1 MLLFLGYLRSHELR
15 VFVQI
20 YYYWRYWGR
29 EVLFAPSVHRQT
41 ISASSWFNHRRRV
54 WRSYDQ
60 YRRETGMARFTI
72 HFPFSSFCKVSLF
85 PFISYPF
92 PFEFSSFPILSH
104 LSFLPFLS
112 FPISYFQH
120 FISFFLPI
128 FIISYSFLS
137 HFPHFISFPLP
148 IFMFRFRS
156 NYKFGIRRVKKVS
169 DQSPG
174 AIIVGRL
181 ALCSFTIS
189 PDAIHLI
196 TWRLGSV
203 CDITFIFCSI
213 FRSHFLITHSSLL
226 DDARQHS
233 SSNMVIMLIGN
244 KSDLER
250 YVKPIE
256 NTERDIYR
264 SL

>member
-1 MLLFLGYLRSHELR
+1 MSYAYLFKYIIIGDTGVGKSCLLLQFTDKRFQPVHDLTIGVEFGARMINIDGKQVWPDLLFTSRFPP
-15 VFVQI
+15 FVRFH
-20 YYYWRYWGR
+20 Y
-29 EVLFAPSVHRQT
+29 FPSFP
-41 ISASSWFNHRRRV
+41 ILSPS
-54 WRSYDQ
+54 
-60 YRRETGMARFTI
+60 
-72 HFPFSSFCKVSLF
+72 HFPILH
-85 PFISYPF
+85 ISYPF

-120 FISFFLPI
+120 FLSFFLPI

-196 TWRLGSV
+196 T
-203 CDITFIFCSI
+203 
-213 FRSHFLITHSSLL
+213 
-226 DDARQHS
+226 
-233 SSNMVIMLIGN
+233 
-244 KSDLER
+244 
-250 YVKPIE
+250 
-256 NTERDIYR
+256 
-264 SL
+264 